1 MGINEMVKNIVYV
14 DYTSTS
20 RECAYSDD
28 SNRPDSLLNIMRDN
42 VIIIDSNPPENI
54 SSEKNNQHKFL

>member
-1 MGINEMVKNIVYV
+1 MGINDMVKNIVYV

-20 RECAYSDD
+20 RECTYSDD

-42 VIIIDSNPPENI
+42 VVIIDSESSENI
-54 SSEKNNQHKFL
+54 PSEKKQST